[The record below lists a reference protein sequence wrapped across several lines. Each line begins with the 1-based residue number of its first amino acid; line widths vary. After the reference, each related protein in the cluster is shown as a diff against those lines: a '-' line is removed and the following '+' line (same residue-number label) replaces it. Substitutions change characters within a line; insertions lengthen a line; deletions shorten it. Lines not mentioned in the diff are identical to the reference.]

1 MEDIWRPVLTA
12 LGPYVTEALI
22 GIISA
27 LGALVT
33 GWLRNRAQKLAGKE
47 MVQDVEA
54 TSEEHTDIKVSLA
67 ANRMR
72 ETMGPH
78 IKPLT
83 LNGAEKLA
91 RELRKELGKP

>member
-1 MEDIWRPVLTA
+1 MEDIWRPLWAAV
-12 LGPYVTEALI
+12 GPYVTEAVI
-22 GIISA
+22 TIVSA

-47 MVQDVEA
+47 LVQDVES
-54 TSEEHTDIKVSLA
+54 TSDEHTDVKVSLA